1 MYTQIV
7 VILILSLLTLT
18 QTTRAEGLERLFT
31 TAQERQQL
39 NDIRTNPPPP
49 PGTEEPAAP
58 PHITF
63 NGLVTRSDGPTTVW
77 VNGSDELV
85 RQGFKIDIDNREDIS
100 VPIALTKQKQEIWL
114 KPGQTVSTL
123 DGKIVEN
130 QSSNSTSTESAH

>member
-1 MYTQIV
+1 MRTQIV
-7 VILILSLLTLT
+7 VILILGLLTLS
-18 QTTRAEGLERLFT
+18 QTTQAEGLERLFT
-31 TAQERQQL
+31 TAQERQKL

-49 PGTEEPAAP
+49 PGTEEPTAP

-77 VNGSDELV
+77 VNGSEELH
-85 RQGFKIDIDNREDIS
+85 RSGFNIDIDKREDIS
-100 VPIALTKQKQEIWL
+100 VPITLTKARQELWL

-130 QSSNSTSTESAH
+130 QSSNSKSIESEH